1 MKTDIIQ
8 EIISNLESPMTI
20 RPFNV
25 YVVPWIKDTLQN
37 LVDTNIYLFWYDL
50 DYVVNEEEIMRA
62 EWLWVWE
69 PKITTDWIKIVNIQ
83 YIWKII
89 SRWHIVSAQNKE
101 TWEIEIIKSKVSWN
115 KSLDFEKNLKK
126 AIKNQLINF
135 HSDVKE
141 RWSENWRWWFF
152 EIKEHNP
159 IKLKAFY
166 LQKTNHTM
174 YFDFD
179 DSWKLL
185 NSYSW
190 KHNYFKLTPDI
201 VYDLKRRL
209 FMKDWK
215 DVLFYEYNSDL
226 KRLFI
231 EKLIANDW
239 YSVTKEE
246 LTNELWLKWL
256 DANKK
261 LLEIK
266 RSLIERDFVWNLW
279 IDENYLQEDI
289 FICPKNQGYRLVG
302 TFTNEI

>member
-89 SRWHIVSAQNKE
+89 SRWYIVSAQNKE
-101 TWEIEIIKSKVSWN
+101 NWEIEIIKSKVNWN

-126 AIKNQLINF
+126 AIRNQLINF

-141 RWSENWRWWFF
+141 RWGENWRWWFF

-166 LQKTNHTM
+166 TQKTNHTM

-190 KHNYFKLTPDI
+190 KHNYFKLTSDI

-279 IDENYLQEDI
+279 MDENFLQENI